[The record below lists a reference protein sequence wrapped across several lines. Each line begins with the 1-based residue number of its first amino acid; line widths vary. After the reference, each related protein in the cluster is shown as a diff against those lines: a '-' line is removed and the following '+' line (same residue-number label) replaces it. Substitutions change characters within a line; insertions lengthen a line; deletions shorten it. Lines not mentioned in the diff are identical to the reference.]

1 MHVQRASYKLWRHG
15 AIRVDHSLTDLMR
28 EVRRDTTLARLTLTP
43 MTETLTKLFKLS
55 WTLWSLI
62 TVMMMMVSS
71 SVQTTARILTP
82 GTVPNI
88 ICVRREQR
96 WDVDDNFEI
105 FRVKRNIFLS
115 ILTFKFEKL
124 FYFRLRSLSVCMT
137 WLVYSLTRSQD
148 PVSGL
153 LKQSVLIQ
161 KRWEMS
167 LYCEGKRQQEQIKHL
182 PVNIR
187 LASIGADGIG
197 LLIKYLT
204 SGCDSMS

>member
-1 MHVQRASYKLWRHG
+1 MHVQRSFHKRHG

-28 EVRRDTTLARLTLTP
+28 EVRRDTTLARLILTT

-62 TVMMMMVSS
+62 TVMMVSS
-71 SVQTTARILTP
+71 SALTTARILTP

-105 FRVKRNIFLS
+105 FRVKRNIFSS

-137 WLVYSLTRSQD
+137 WLVYSLTLSQD

-167 LYCEGKRQQEQIKHL
+167 LYCEGKRQQEQMKHL
-182 PVNIR
+182 PV
-187 LASIGADGIG
+187 
-197 LLIKYLT
+197 KYQTCGWLP
-204 SGCDSMS
+204 

>member
-1 MHVQRASYKLWRHG
+1 MINSNSFLSSSKEAYNARCLCIIDTLRMHVQRSLYKLWRHG

-28 EVRRDTTLARLTLTP
+28 EVRRDTTLARLTLTT

-62 TVMMMMVSS
+62 TMMMMMVSS

-96 WDVDDNFEI
+96 WDVDGNFEI
-105 FRVKRNIFLS
+105 FSVKRNVFLS

-124 FYFRLRSLSVCMT
+124 FYFRLRSLSVCTT
-137 WLVYSLTRSQD
+137 WLVYSLTLSQD

-161 KRWEMS
+161 KR
-167 LYCEGKRQQEQIKHL
+167 
-182 PVNIR
+182 
-187 LASIGADGIG
+187 
-197 LLIKYLT
+197 
-204 SGCDSMS
+204 